1 MEFVMKMVFLEDIG
15 DIATGG
21 EDEAIARIDA
31 QREEAKAYESDLGK
45 ANESLIQAV
54 HTARR
59 FFV

>member
-1 MEFVMKMVFLEDIG
+1 MKFVYFEDIG

-31 QREEAKAYESDLGK
+31 AREENKAYESDLGK
-45 ANESLIQAV
+45 ANESLIVAV
-54 HTARR
+54 NTARR

>member
-1 MEFVMKMVFLEDIG
+1 MEFVMKMKMVFLEDIG

-21 EDEAIARIDA
+21 EDEMIAALDA
-31 QREEAKAYESDLGK
+31 KREAEYQEDLAK

-59 FFV
+59 FFL